1 MPVTSAAVRT
11 PAPSRLPRSAGL
23 TAEAP
28 PPDPGTPVL
37 SPLPRARRLRPRAVT
52 ALAGQDGVP
61 TRVSPSLGGGG
72 GAGRVAQR
80 SSLSGSPMTR
90 RLRRPRRSWGVAL
103 RGGPSLSSDGLV
115 AESALPLPLAPPTPD
130 AGPRRPPLGGP
141 HGTHAGGP
149 PSPDEPQ
156 RPAFPLTAPLSLA
169 WEPESTW
176 GHVLSSPKA
185 PRAGGKRLPAR
196 PRKQL
201 RAPARRR
208 PVRTRLRGWRGPRW
222 GRVSAFSRADNF
234 CFIEHI
240 KISARR

>member
-1 MPVTSAAVRT
+1 MPPT
-11 PAPSRLPRSAGL
+11 PGCHS
-23 TAEAP
+23 
-28 PPDPGTPVL
+28 PG
-37 SPLPRARRLRPRAVT
+37 RPRRGPDKG
-52 ALAGQDGVP
+52 LAQP
-61 TRVSPSLGGGG
+61 GGRWA

-176 GHVLSSPKA
+176 GHGLSSPKPPPRGRETPSCQTTKAA
-185 PRAGGKRLPAR
+185 PR
-196 PRKQL
+196 
-201 RAPARRR
+201 PARRR
-208 PVRTRLRGWRGPRW
+208 PVRTRLRGWRGPRR